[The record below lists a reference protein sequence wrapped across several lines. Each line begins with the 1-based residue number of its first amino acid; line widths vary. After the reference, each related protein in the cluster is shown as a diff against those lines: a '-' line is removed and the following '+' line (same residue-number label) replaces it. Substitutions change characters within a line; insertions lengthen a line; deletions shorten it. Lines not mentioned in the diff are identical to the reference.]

1 MKYTDPGAAYYEE
14 RHRQRVL
21 SNLQRRAKAFG
32 PPGPPSGGSFL
43 RKVAA
48 LLGIPLATPDSD
60 DKS

>member
-1 MKYTDPGAAYYEE
+1 MSSWLRSPK
-14 RHRQRVL
+14 
-21 SNLQRRAKAFG
+21 
-32 PPGPPSGGSFL
+32 PPKREFL

>member
-1 MKYTDPGAAYYEE
+1 MSS
-14 RHRQRVL
+14 RL
-21 SNLQRRAKAFG
+21 
-32 PPGPPSGGSFL
+32 PPWEFL